1 MTKDQVYSSRPS
13 GVRPSEVTVANG
25 SKFIGATFLY
35 LALALLITFATVGG
49 MGALFNFALNDGS
62 EASAAIFMK
71 VLIASIVLYIPVMI
85 WVHIAA
91 ARGGKT
97 TGPAFFLYSIVLGV
111 MISPLCVLLD
121 FWTIIIAFGTTCLAF
136 GLMALIAW
144 GTKKNLSTLAVIAFG
159 LIIGALIISLVNLI
173 LTLVGVGS
181 SMYWLVSFLFFAAI
195 MLLTIVDLNHVKQ
208 IAMSGYGTKNLALL
222 CALNL
227 YVDFIYIFIR
237 LLMIIASIRGK

>member
-13 GVRPSEVTVANG
+13 GVRPSEVTVSSG

-35 LALALLITFATVGG
+35 LALALLITFAVVGG
-49 MGALFNFALNDGS
+49 MGALFNFAIAKDS
-62 EASAAIFMK
+62 EASAEIFLK
-71 VLIASIVLYIPVMI
+71 VFLGALILYLPVMI

-97 TGPAFFLYSIVLGV
+97 VGPAFFLYSIVLGV

-173 LTLVGVGS
+173 LMICHVGS

-208 IAMSGYGTKNLALL
+208 IAMSGNGTKNLALL

>member
-13 GVRPSEVTVANG
+13 GVRPSEVSVSSG

-49 MGALFNFALNDGS
+49 MGALFNFAIHDGS
-62 EASAAIFMK
+62 EASAAIFVR
-71 VLIASIVLYIPVMI
+71 VLIASLILYIPVMI

-121 FWTIIIAFGTTCLAF
+121 FWTIVIAFGTTCLSFA
-136 GLMALIAW
+136 LMALIAW
-144 GTKKNLSTLAVIAFG
+144 STKKNLSTLAIIGTG
-159 LIIGALIISLVNLI
+159 LILGAFVISLFNLIIYFI
-173 LTLVGVGS
+173 VGYQPL
-181 SMYWLVSFLFFAAI
+181 YWLVSFLFFIAI
-195 MLLTIVDLNHVKQ
+195 MILTIVDLNHVKR
-208 IAMSGYGTKNLALL
+208 IAMSGNGTKNLALL

-237 LLMIIASIRGK
+237 LLIIIASIRGK

>member
-13 GVRPSEVTVANG
+13 GVRPSEVSVSSG

-49 MGALFNFALNDGS
+49 MGALFSFAIHDGS
-62 EASAAIFMK
+62 EASAAIFVR
-71 VLIASIVLYIPVMI
+71 VLIASLILYIPVMI

-121 FWTIIIAFGTTCLAF
+121 FWTIVIAFGTTCLSFA
-136 GLMALIAW
+136 LMALIAW
-144 GTKKNLSTLAVIAFG
+144 STKKNLSTLAIIGTG
-159 LIIGALIISLVNLI
+159 LILGAFVISLFNLIIYFI
-173 LTLVGVGS
+173 VGYQPL
-181 SMYWLVSFLFFAAI
+181 YWLVSFLFFGAI
-195 MLLTIVDLNHVKQ
+195 LLLTIVDLNHVKR
-208 IAMSGYGTKNLALL
+208 IAMSGNGTKNLALL

-227 YVDFIYIFIR
+227 YVDFVYIFIR